1 MSGEEGERPRTP
13 AQEIPAHWADRQDP
27 DLAAEQ
33 ESGAP
38 SRKPPVSAR
47 PPGASKYGWFV
58 GVVAVLL
65 LAYISL
71 NTLNTP
77 SLGRGVPAGQP
88 LPPFAVP
95 LATSDL
101 DGDANLAAR
110 ANQGARTPACGVRD
124 PRAINS
130 CTLAGKLPVVVAFFS
145 LKNEPSVRQL
155 DVLQRVARRE
165 QQTRFVAIALRG
177 DRQKV
182 RELVRAHGWSFP
194 VGYDRHADIGA
205 RYGVPDLPAI
215 TFAYPGPV
223 IARSTFKA
231 LDEGQLDAEVRAI
244 RQRPPRGRPAP

>member
-1 MSGEEGERPRTP
+1 MSEEDGKPLRPP
-13 AQEIPAHWADRQDP
+13 AQEIPAHWAHRQDP

-33 ESGAP
+33 ERGEPA
-38 SRKPPVSAR
+38 RKPPISAR

-71 NTLNTP
+71 NTLNTKG
-77 SLGRGVPAGQP
+77 LGRGVPAGQP

-101 DGDANLAAR
+101 DGDANLAVR

-130 CTLAGKLPVVVAFFS
+130 CALAGKLPVVVAFFS
-145 LKNEPSVRQL
+145 LKNDPSVRQL
-155 DVLQRVARRE
+155 DVLQSVARRE
-165 QQTRFVAIALRG
+165 PQTRFVAIALRG
-177 DRQKV
+177 DRKKL
-182 RELVRAHGWSFP
+182 RELVRTHGWTFP
-194 VGYDRHADIGA
+194 VGYDRSADIGA
-205 RYGVPDLPAI
+205 RYGVPDLPTI

-223 IARSTFKA
+223 VARSTFRP
-231 LDEGQLDAEVRAI
+231 LDEGRLEADVRAI
-244 RQRPPRGRPAP
+244 RQRPARGRPAP